1 LTKAT
6 KKPLLHK
13 IARTCG
19 SLRVITYEAAIGCL
33 KTIFERQFA
42 KSGHAPATVVVVG
55 GTALAAHGVRMLS
68 EDVDY
73 FSTEIDEDIVHV
85 VEQEYQ
91 AQLGEAFKIDA
102 TPTENLW
109 GPLLLRDI
117 AHSPVHETIIVG
129 DSRVQIRK
137 LSLEDLVMVKLTAG
151 REKDEQDLLLLAE
164 RTEPDTL
171 VARFNQVIG
180 WYGDRASV
188 IEFSDR
194 FVEYLE
200 GGHGINPHEV
210 IDNLSVPSHVK
221 VMLKDSREVVD
232 AGKTPSPK

>member
-1 LTKAT
+1 M
-6 KKPLLHK
+6 
-13 IARTCG
+13 
-19 SLRVITYEAAIGCL
+19 ITYEAAIGCL
-33 KTIFERQFA
+33 RTIFERQFA
-42 KSGHAPATVVVVG
+42 KTGRAPTTVVVVG
-55 GTALAAHGVRMLS
+55 GTALAAHGIRMLS

-85 VEQEYQ
+85 VEQECRVT
-91 AQLGEAFKIDA
+91 LGEAFKIDA

-129 DSRVQIRK
+129 KAKVHIRK
-137 LSLEDLVMVKLTAG
+137 LSLEDLVIVKLVAG
-151 REKDEQDLLLLAE
+151 REKDEQDLLLLAD
-164 RTEPDTL
+164 RTEPDAL

-194 FVEYLE
+194 FVDYLE
-200 GGHGINPHEV
+200 SGHGTNPHEV
-210 IDNLSVPSHVK
+210 IDNLSIPSHVK
-221 VMLKDSREVVD
+221 EMLKDSREVAD